1 VIGVKKGFIRI
12 ALLLVLLQMQAGAPR
27 AQNHGEIMSP
37 CSVVLQ
43 PVKDIGSAQ
52 GTALVTK
59 VKKPYT
65 NKPNSSVR
73 ERILLFE

>member
-1 VIGVKKGFIRI
+1 MKKGFIRI

-27 AQNHGEIMSP
+27 AQNHGEITFP

-43 PVKDIGSAQ
+43 PVKDMANAQ
-52 GTALVTK
+52 GTAFITK

-73 ERILLFE
+73 ERILLHE